1 MIKLITGKKG
11 TGKTKILV
19 DMINNAVKDT
29 NGDLICIE
37 KGAKLTYDISYK
49 VRLVDSD
56 RFAIEGYEA
65 FYGFIAG
72 MFAGNY
78 DIKEI
83 FIDGILKIGFPATI
97 PRSFSPS
104 PQTTMSC
111 RRALCSLC
119 DTFLKNP
126 IDKLCAILY
135 NIDCDAQKRTEHHD
149 ISTQTT
155 VSPGRRYTAGG
166 L

>member
-19 DMINNAVKDT
+19 DNINDAVKNT

-49 VRLVDSD
+49 VRLVDAD
-56 RFAIEGYEA
+56 RFNIKGYDA

-72 MFAGNY
+72 MLAGNY

-83 FIDGILKIGFPATI
+83 FVDGILKIGGADYAELGE
-97 PRSFSPS
+97 
-104 PQTTMSC
+104 MLEKLN
-111 RRALCSLC
+111 ALSGE
-119 DTFLKNP
+119 DTLVTF
-126 IDKLCAILY
+126 
-135 NIDCDAQKRTEHHD
+135 
-149 ISTQTT
+149 T
-155 VSPGRRYTAGG
+155 VSADAAELPESVTKFA
-166 L
+166 